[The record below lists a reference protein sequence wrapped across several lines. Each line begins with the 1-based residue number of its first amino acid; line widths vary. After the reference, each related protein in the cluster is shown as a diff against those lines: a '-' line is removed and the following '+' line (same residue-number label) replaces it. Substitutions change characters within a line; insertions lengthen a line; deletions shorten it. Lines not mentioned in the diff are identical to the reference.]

1 MATKTDTRPKLGRP
15 RKFNEEEA
23 VEAAMRVF
31 WDKGYEGASLRDL
44 TEAMGISRPSL
55 YACFGNKETLFRQA
69 LDLYEREKMAYVGE
83 ALTAPTARGVAER
96 LLRGGL
102 EMQTSVSD
110 PKGCLGVI
118 SAVACGREAESI
130 RQEVLARGAAS
141 NAALIARLERAKA
154 EGDLPAAADPQ
165 GLARYL
171 SALCQGMAVQ
181 AGTGATADELTLL
194 VTTALQVWPS
204 A

>member
-1 MATKTDTRPKLGRP
+1 MEVAAGSPARGRP
-15 RKFNEEEA
+15 REFCAEDA
-23 VEAAMRVF
+23 LSAALQVF
-31 WDKGYEGASLRDL
+31 WQKGYEGASLTDL

>member
-1 MATKTDTRPKLGRP
+1 MEVAAGSPARGRP
-15 RKFNEEEA
+15 REFCAEDA
-23 VEAAMRVF
+23 LSAALQVF
-31 WDKGYEGASLRDL
+31 WQKGYEGASLTDL

-141 NAALIARLERAKA
+141 NVALIARLERAKA

>member
-1 MATKTDTRPKLGRP
+1 MEVAAGSPTRGRP
-15 RKFNEEEA
+15 REFCAEDA
-23 VEAAMRVF
+23 LSAALQVF
-31 WDKGYEGASLRDL
+31 WQKGYEGASLTDL

-83 ALTAPTARGVAER
+83 ALTAPTARGVAEH

-102 EMQTSVSD
+102 ELQTSASD

-141 NAALIARLERAKA
+141 NAALIARLERAKT
-154 EGDLPAAADPQ
+154 EGDLPAAADAE

-181 AGTGATADELTLL
+181 AGAGATPDELNLL

>member
-1 MATKTDTRPKLGRP
+1 MEVAAETPARGRP
-15 RKFNEEEA
+15 REFCAEDA
-23 VEAAMRVF
+23 LSAALQVF
-31 WDKGYEGASLRDL
+31 WQKGYEGASLTDL